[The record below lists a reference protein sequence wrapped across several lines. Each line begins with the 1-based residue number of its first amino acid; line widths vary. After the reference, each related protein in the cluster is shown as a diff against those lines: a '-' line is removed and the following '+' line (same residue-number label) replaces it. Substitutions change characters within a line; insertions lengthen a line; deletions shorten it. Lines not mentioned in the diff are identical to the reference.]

1 MIRSIRSNLSIISLA
16 LLAVAV
22 SATVAF
28 AQGGGQMPPACS
40 PGQQPTQSVPCM
52 PAGGLKPCA
61 TGQQPTNAVPCM
73 PSGSTQNPGQGGNP
87 QNPSQGGN
95 PQQPSNGS
103 GGDMAPCEKG
113 QFPTATKRCL
123 IQPCEAGQQPSNTA
137 PCIPSSGGGQGGGG
151 QGGGGDQAGGAPMS
165 QPPPS
170 EMNNKTF
177 VMNVEVEG
185 SGDDPGT
192 FAASYVAIIRGVA
205 KKTRDI
211 MNDEMEGESL
221 ILDGTKAKCFADT
234 TRDKDREAD
243 DILPCKRLSDFAD
256 NIAGSVNATFT
267 GKMKF
272 DKATFT
278 PSFIATKIVILKKS
292 FKY

>member
-1 MIRSIRSNLSIISLA
+1 
-16 LLAVAV
+16 
-22 SATVAF
+22 
-28 AQGGGQMPPACS
+28 MP
-40 PGQQPTQSVPCM
+40 
-52 PAGGLKPCA
+52 
-61 TGQQPTNAVPCM
+61 
-73 PSGSTQNPGQGGNP
+73 
-87 QNPSQGGN
+87 
-95 PQQPSNGS
+95 
-103 GGDMAPCEKG
+103 PCEKG

-123 IQPCEAGQQPSNTA
+123 IPPCEAGQQPSNTA
-137 PCIPSSGGGQGGGG
+137 PCMPADGLKDGVGPGGGESE
-151 QGGGGDQAGGAPMS
+151 AGAPMS
-165 QPPPS
+165 QPPPTD
-170 EMNNKTF
+170 MLKKTF

-205 KKTRDI
+205 KKTRDV

-234 TRDKDREAD
+234 TRDKDKEAA

-272 DKATFT
+272 DTATFT

>member
-1 MIRSIRSNLSIISLA
+1 
-16 LLAVAV
+16 
-22 SATVAF
+22 
-28 AQGGGQMPPACS
+28 MP
-40 PGQQPTQSVPCM
+40 
-52 PAGGLKPCA
+52 
-61 TGQQPTNAVPCM
+61 
-73 PSGSTQNPGQGGNP
+73 
-87 QNPSQGGN
+87 
-95 PQQPSNGS
+95 
-103 GGDMAPCEKG
+103 PCEKG

-123 IQPCEAGQQPSNTA
+123 IPPCEAGQQPSNTA
-137 PCIPSSGGGQGGGG
+137 PCMPADGLKDGVGP
-151 QGGGGDQAGGAPMS
+151 GGGDQGGGESEAGAPMS
-165 QPPPS
+165 QPPPTD
-170 EMNNKTF
+170 MLKKTF

-205 KKTRDI
+205 KKTRDT

-234 TRDKDREAD
+234 TRYQDREAD

-272 DKATFT
+272 DTATFT

>member
-28 AQGGGQMPPACS
+28 GQTGTS
-40 PGQQPTQSVPCM
+40 PQLPTCATNQQPTNAVPCM
-52 PAGGLKPCA
+52 PVGGLKPCA
-61 TGQQPTNAVPCM
+61 TGQQPTNDVPCM
-73 PSGSTQNPGQGGNP
+73 PSGSTQNPGQGGNT
-87 QNPSQGGN
+87 
-95 PQQPSNGS
+95 QQPSNGS
-103 GGDMAPCEKG
+103 SDDMAPCAKG

-137 PCIPSSGGGQGGGG
+137 PCIPSSSGGQGGGG
-151 QGGGGDQAGGAPMS
+151 QGGGGDQAGNAPMS

-205 KKTRDI
+205 KKTRDV

-234 TRDKDREAD
+234 TRDKDKEAD

-278 PSFIATKIVILKKS
+278 PSFLATKIVILKKS

>member
-1 MIRSIRSNLSIISLA
+1 MQIGPCA
-16 LLAVAV
+16 A
-22 SATVAF
+22 
-28 AQGGGQMPPACS
+28 
-40 PGQQPTQSVPCM
+40 GQQPTQSVPCI
-52 PAGGLKPCA
+52 
-61 TGQQPTNAVPCM
+61 
-73 PSGSTQNPGQGGNP
+73 PSSSGGQGGN
-87 QNPSQGGN
+87 QGGSQGGN
-95 PQQPSNGS
+95 QGGS
-103 GGDMAPCEKG
+103 QGGSQDMPPCEKG
-113 QFPTATKRCL
+113 QYPTATKRCL

-137 PCIPSSGGGQGGGG
+137 PCIPSSSGGQGGGGQGGGG

-234 TRDKDREAD
+234 TRDKDKEAD

>member
-28 AQGGGQMPPACS
+28 GQTSTS
-40 PGQQPTQSVPCM
+40 PQLPT
-52 PAGGLKPCA
+52 CA

-73 PSGSTQNPGQGGNP
+73 PVGGLKPCATGQQPTNDVPCMPSGGSQGGGNQGGGNP
-87 QNPSQGGN
+87 GDGNPGGGN
-95 PQQPSNGS
+95 NGS
-103 GGDMAPCEKG
+103 ANDMAPCAKG
-113 QFPTATKRCL
+113 QVPTATKRCL
-123 IQPCEAGQQPSNTA
+123 IQPCEAGQQPTNTA
-137 PCIPSSGGGQGGGG
+137 PCMPSSSGGQGGGS
-151 QGGGGDQAGGAPMS
+151 QGDNGDATMS

-170 EMNNKTF
+170 EMLNKTF

-205 KKTRDI
+205 KKTRDT

-221 ILDGTKAKCFADT
+221 TLDGRKAKCFADS
-234 TRDKDREAD
+234 TRDKDKEAD
-243 DILPCKRLSDFAD
+243 DQLPCKRLSDFAD

-272 DKATFT
+272 DKKTFT
-278 PSFIATKIVILKKS
+278 PSFNATKIVILKKS
-292 FKY
+292 FKF

>member
-61 TGQQPTNAVPCM
+61 TGQQPTDAVPCM

-87 QNPSQGGN
+87 QQPGQGGN
-95 PQQPSNGS
+95 PQQPGQGGS
-103 GGDMAPCEKG
+103 QGGGNQGGGNQSPGMAPCEKG

-123 IQPCEAGQQPSNTA
+123 IQPCEAGQQPSDTA
-137 PCIPSSGGGQGGGG
+137 PCIPSSGGGQGGGGQGGGG

-185 SGDDPGT
+185 SGDAQGPLLPLMWRS
-192 FAASYVAIIRGVA
+192 FA
-205 KKTRDI
+205 
-211 MNDEMEGESL
+211 ES
-221 ILDGTKAKCFADT
+221 
-234 TRDKDREAD
+234 RR
-243 DILPCKRLSDFAD
+243 RL
-256 NIAGSVNATFT
+256 AT
-267 GKMKF
+267 
-272 DKATFT
+272 
-278 PSFIATKIVILKKS
+278 
-292 FKY
+292 